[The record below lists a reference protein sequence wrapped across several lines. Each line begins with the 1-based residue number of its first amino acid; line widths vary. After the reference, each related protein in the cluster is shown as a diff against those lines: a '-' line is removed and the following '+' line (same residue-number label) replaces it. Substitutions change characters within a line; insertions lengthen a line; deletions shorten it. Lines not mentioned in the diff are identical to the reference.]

1 MSTNGM
7 ERRLPGTVYVTL
19 DDGYTCFFPV
29 FSLLMRDSGYFKKIL
44 EERPGLEHFSHDLSL
59 PRVRR
64 DLWLPFEKFI
74 MSRVLSLGDIPSTYR
89 GIKEMALAGQNDIIR
104 GKLDLEIYLLLELM
118 LLSDRLDAPAFEKEV
133 MDQLLSTYRNFYRNN
148 GGRVPLNVKY
158 VFTENTKNEH
168 LRNFVADTL
177 IFTMSER
184 TMNQAVKEGYLSK
197 DVKAWIDARAF
208 VTEKTVRDA
217 PWDHRA
223 DYNKPKTRFILE

>member
-1 MSTNGM
+1 MAEQMSTNGM

-133 MDQLLSTYRNFYRNN
+133 MDQLLERQVCFYREHEKWASAKLRRGYSDFHHVRKNN
-148 GGRVPLNVKY
+148 EPSRQGRVSEQGCQSLDRCQSFRNW
-158 VFTENTKNEH
+158 KNSSRCS
-168 LRNFVADTL
+168 LGSQSWL
-177 IFTMSER
+177 
-184 TMNQAVKEGYLSK
+184 
-197 DVKAWIDARAF
+197 
-208 VTEKTVRDA
+208 
-217 PWDHRA
+217 
-223 DYNKPKTRFILE
+223 